1 MNLESRNTKGGIHTM
16 YVLGIDGG
24 GTKTTGMVADENGNV
39 YMQAVT
45 GRSNP
50 NTLSQQEFE
59 QVMSQLIIELKNPR
73 PADLEALTACF
84 AGMAGVGE
92 SGREVEVAQLL
103 KKYLPSKT
111 EVIVKN
117 DAVNALYSG
126 TLGAP
131 GIVQIAGTGAIAF
144 GMNEV
149 NKTARSGGW
158 GYLFDDEGSG
168 FYMGN
173 EALRAVFQ
181 DFDGRGSAT
190 DLTDCV
196 LKHFNVSYVPDII
209 GQVYGQEHPRSAIAP
224 LSTYVVEAAV
234 ADDEVAKDI
243 MLKACESMVSYIY
256 SCHRQLFE
264 ENHQTIIVLSGG
276 VFTNAQLF
284 IQLLNELTSETMP
297 NVEFRQTQVSPVGG
311 AVVAGL
317 LSQNL
322 GLGEH
327 FAKQMNEQMQR

>member
-1 MNLESRNTKGGIHTM
+1 M

-24 GTKTTGMVADENGNV
+24 GTKTNGVVADENGNV
-39 YMQAVT
+39 FMQTVT
-45 GRSNP
+45 SRSNP
-50 NTLSQQEFE
+50 NTLSKAEFE
-59 QVMSQLIIELKNPR
+59 KVMSDLILELKTQKP
-73 PADLEALTACF
+73 DIFEEVTVCF

-92 SGREVEVAQLL
+92 SGRDVELTNLL
-103 KKYLPSKT
+103 KKYLPTKT
-111 EVIVKN
+111 QVFVN
-117 DAVNALYSG
+117 HDAINALYSG

-131 GIVQIAGTGAIAF
+131 GIVQIAGTGSITF

-149 NKTARSGGW
+149 DKTARSGGW

-173 EALRAVFQ
+173 EALRAIFQ
-181 DFDGRGSAT
+181 DFDGRGFAT
-190 DLTDCV
+190 DLTGLV
-196 LKHFNVSYVPDII
+196 LKHYNVSYVPDII
-209 GQVYGQEHPRSAIAP
+209 GQVYGHEHPRSAIAP
-224 LSTYVVEAAV
+224 LSKYVVEAAV
-234 ADDEVAKDI
+234 ANDEVAKNI
-243 MLKACESMVSYIY
+243 ILKACESMVSCIH

-264 ENHQTIIVLSGG
+264 ENHQTIIVLSGS

-284 IQLLNELTSETMP
+284 IQLLNEFTSEAMP

-322 GLGEH
+322 ELGKH
-327 FAKQMNEQMQR
+327 FAKQMNEQMQN